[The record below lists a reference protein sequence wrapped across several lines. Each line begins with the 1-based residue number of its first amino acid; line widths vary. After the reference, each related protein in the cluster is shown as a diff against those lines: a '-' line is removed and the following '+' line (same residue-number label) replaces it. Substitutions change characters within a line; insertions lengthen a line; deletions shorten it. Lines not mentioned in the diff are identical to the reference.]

1 MTAMNV
7 QVQLTVM
14 LLLGAFCCNLLR
26 LLRCAARMPLECV
39 NVYGFGLILLAK
51 LINFQIVC
59 FVLMLFLM
67 DGRAQWHFYTFA
79 YVTTVVLIVCTFLLL
94 VALYFELPAA
104 NKSLPWLYIE
114 MGFDLIACLLCLIV
128 AAVFVYD
135 FVLMTSGRF
144 GHHKYMPPL
153 NIGRDGWKNRIGVCA
168 VRFAR

>member
-1 MTAMNV
+1 MTHSITWCV
-7 QVQLTVM
+7 S
-14 LLLGAFCCNLLR
+14 R
-26 LLRCAARMPLECV
+26 LPVLKWLQ
-39 NVYGFGLILLAK
+39 I
-51 LINFQIVC
+51 IVC

-168 VRFAR
+168 VFFALNTIFYFLSLFLTNREGVE